1 VNFDFKLAGRRMRTL
16 LLLMMLI
23 LLGGTGLVRAEGRP
37 DFTAQ
42 ELQWIQQHPTVTYTV
57 KELWP
62 QEYEENGRHV
72 GLSRDFLDDI
82 EQQTGIHFVYVPAGD
97 KSAAPPMMISSVL
110 ESLLSPQEKKGWL
123 FTSDWISAIPMLI
136 ARNETKHVRNL
147 SGLAGRTLAVI
158 QGGEYEGWL
167 RLNYPQVKLLPVN
180 SAKEALQAVED
191 NRADAALGSG
201 LIMLPIYQRL
211 YYHTLSIAS
220 QLPELASGIH
230 MAVADNYPEL
240 QGIINKALDNL
251 TARDIQS
258 TYLKWFT
265 VMDIGT
271 PTVGVLVQYYWWQ
284 ILLFSVLLI
293 LLIWAIRNALLAKRR
308 AQRSEAEKSA
318 FLAMMSHEIRTP
330 MNALVASL
338 ELLRHSSTKS
348 KQLEYTD
355 LAFSSSQNLLGLLND
370 VLDHSKLSHMHPQ
383 LERHSMDIGELLNAV
398 CESQRPSAEKKGLR
412 LNLEL
417 QANLPG
423 YWIVADSHRLR
434 QIVNNLLSNAIK
446 FTEQGSITLEARLEK
461 SSADGQDHL
470 TVDILDTGIGIPD
483 EAKRRLFIAWYQA
496 ESFTARHYGG
506 SGLGLYICNELVNAM
521 QGRLSMESQVG
532 KGSRFTFTVPV
543 EPYGLTNS
551 TQPMAEPVLPRFNHQ
566 ISVLV
571 VEDHPA
577 NQQVIAGQLDM
588 LQCHYE
594 MASEGEAAMNLL
606 EDENYYDLIL
616 LDCNLP
622 GRDGY
627 QLTEDIRQLEQQRQL
642 ERTPIIAISAL
653 NSQAHYARCKL
664 SGMDDVMT
672 KPIVLPELAD
682 VLVKWCP
689 EAASRAQYEMR
700 QEPELTLQP
709 AMKSWLMQD
718 LADFRRA
725 AEAEDLRF
733 MTYSIHRIKGVA
745 QMYHLPDLAEYSADI
760 ERQLHEAKGDEN
772 WPLAEWLQRL
782 HQLIKQS
789 EDH

>member
-1 VNFDFKLAGRRMRTL
+1 M
-16 LLLMMLI
+16 
-23 LLGGTGLVRAEGRP
+23 
-37 DFTAQ
+37 
-42 ELQWIQQHPTVTYTV
+42 
-57 KELWP
+57 
-62 QEYEENGRHV
+62 
-72 GLSRDFLDDI
+72 
-82 EQQTGIHFVYVPAGD
+82 QT
-97 KSAAPPMMISSVL
+97 
-110 ESLLSPQEKKGWL
+110 E
-123 FTSDWISAIPMLI
+123 
-136 ARNETKHVRNL
+136 
-147 SGLAGRTLAVI
+147 
-158 QGGEYEGWL
+158 
-167 RLNYPQVKLLPVN
+167 
-180 SAKEALQAVED
+180 
-191 NRADAALGSG
+191 
-201 LIMLPIYQRL
+201 
-211 YYHTLSIAS
+211 
-220 QLPELASGIH
+220 
-230 MAVADNYPEL
+230 
-240 QGIINKALDNL
+240 
-251 TARDIQS
+251 
-258 TYLKWFT
+258 
-265 VMDIGT
+265 
-271 PTVGVLVQYYWWQ
+271 
-284 ILLFSVLLI
+284 
-293 LLIWAIRNALLAKRR
+293 
-308 AQRSEAEKSA
+308 
-318 FLAMMSHEIRTP
+318 
-330 MNALVASL
+330 
-338 ELLRHSSTKS
+338 
-348 KQLEYTD
+348 
-355 LAFSSSQNLLGLLND
+355 
-370 VLDHSKLSHMHPQ
+370 
-383 LERHSMDIGELLNAV
+383 
-398 CESQRPSAEKKGLR
+398 
-412 LNLEL
+412 
-417 QANLPG
+417 
-423 YWIVADSHRLR
+423 
-434 QIVNNLLSNAIK
+434 
-446 FTEQGSITLEARLEK
+446 
-461 SSADGQDHL
+461 GQDHL
-470 TVDILDTGIGIPD
+470 TVDIIDTGIGIPD

-551 TQPMAEPVLPRFNHQ
+551 TQPIAEPVLPRFNHQ

-606 EDENYYDLIL
+606 EDENYYVLIL
-616 LDCNLP
+616 LDCNSP

-627 QLTEDIRQLEQQRQL
+627 QLTEDIRHLEQQRQL

-733 MTYSIHRIKGVA
+733 MTYSIHRIKGGA

-772 WPLAEWLQRL
+772 WPLAELAETRAAVRQVIPQVIASGFDGVILNITNPCDVITQIIQQTSGFPHSQVLGTGTSLDTARMKRVVGEFFGFDPKSVTGYVLGEHGESQFVAWSTVRLGGRPVAELAGDRDVDWAQMDDRVRGGGWDILQGKGWTSFGIATATARL
-782 HQLIKQS
+782 VDVILSDANSVYPVSAWDENLKVYIGQPGGHRQTWRGADADARTHGL
-789 EDH
+789 